1 MADDTTNSDPPQ
13 IAYQVAFALAIV
25 LLAVAMV
32 RYPLW

>member
-1 MADDTTNSDPPQ
+1 MADDATNSDPPQ
-13 IAYQVAFALAIV
+13 IAYQVAFALSIV